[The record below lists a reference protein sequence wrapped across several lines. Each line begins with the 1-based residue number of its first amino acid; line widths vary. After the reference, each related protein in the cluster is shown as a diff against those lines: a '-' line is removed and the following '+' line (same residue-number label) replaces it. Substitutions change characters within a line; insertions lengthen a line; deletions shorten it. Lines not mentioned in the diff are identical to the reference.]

1 VIEMNIEELEEAL
14 GEVLPEGFQ
23 ITFDARR
30 QVVIKTGL
38 VEDESGEL
46 HADGGAD
53 IDSDEDS
60 DFSIPGFP
68 EEDDDEEEL
77 FTDEDEE

>member
-1 VIEMNIEELEEAL
+1 MDIEELEEAL
-14 GEVLPEGFQ
+14 SEILPEGFQ

-38 VEDESGEL
+38 VEDDSGEL

-53 IDSDEDS
+53 IDSDEDT
-60 DFSIPGFP
+60 DFAIPGFP
-68 EEDDDEEEL
+68 DDDDEEEEL
-77 FTDEDEE
+77 FVDEDEE